1 MKTACRA
8 PRPEVDVDTGIT
20 VGAHT
25 DVLMCA
31 NTDVVMGPN
40 TDVMCA
46 NTDVTSLDKDAKG
59 TNTDIIL
66 RTNNDVDMC
75 ANSDVIFNNGHTF
88 AREINAVVVMVTHEN
103 CVSSGAETRIHIDTG
118 VTWEYKH

>member
-1 MKTACRA
+1 MKMACRA
-8 PRPEVDVDTGIT
+8 PRPEVDTGVT

-31 NTDVVMGPN
+31 NTDVVIGPN

-46 NTDVTSLDKDAKG
+46 NTDVTNLDKDAKG
-59 TNTDIIL
+59 PNTDIIL
-66 RTNNDVDMC
+66 RTNNDVDRC
-75 ANSDVIFNNGHTF
+75 INTDVIFNNGYTF
-88 AREINAVVVMVTHEN
+88 AREINAVVVMVTHAN
-103 CVSSGAETRIHIDTG
+103 CVSSGAETRIHVDTR

>member
-20 VGAHT
+20 VGART

-46 NTDVTSLDKDAKG
+46 NSDVTSLDKDAKG
-59 TNTDIIL
+59 PNTNIT
-66 RTNNDVDMC
+66 
-75 ANSDVIFNNGHTF
+75 
-88 AREINAVVVMVTHEN
+88 
-103 CVSSGAETRIHIDTG
+103 
-118 VTWEYKH
+118 YKQRC